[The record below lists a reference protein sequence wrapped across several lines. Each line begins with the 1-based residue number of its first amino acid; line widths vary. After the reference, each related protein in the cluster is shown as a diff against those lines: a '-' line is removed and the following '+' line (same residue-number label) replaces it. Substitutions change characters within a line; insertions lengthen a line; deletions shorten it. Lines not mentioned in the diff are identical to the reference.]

1 MNYLAIDTSGAHLTI
16 IFNYNGETYQ
26 KFIEN
31 CALNHS
37 VTLMPKMDEII
48 KENKIDL
55 TKLDFLACVVGA
67 GSFTGIR
74 IGVATIK
81 AMAFA
86 LNKPVVSITS
96 FDVLA
101 YNKKG
106 KNLAVIDAKH
116 NSFYACGYNDFAV
129 TLEPNFISKEELLRL
144 SLEYTIISGSLI
156 DGVDTEVV
164 SLVDGLKFAC
174 EEKGKNPNDD
184 VDSLVPLYV
193 RKSQA
198 EEGR

>member
-1 MNYLAIDTSGAHLTI
+1 MNYLAIDTSGAHLTVI
-16 IFNYNGETYQ
+16 IEYEGKKYME
-26 KFIEN
+26 FIQN

-37 VTLMPKMDEII
+37 VTLMPVIDKLK
-48 KENKIDL
+48 KENDIDFNN
-55 TKLDFLACVVGA
+55 LDFFACCVGA

-74 IGVATIK
+74 IGVSTIK
-81 AMAFA
+81 AFAFA
-86 LNKPVVSITS
+86 FNKPVVSVTS

-116 NSFYACGYNDFAV
+116 GSFYVAGYVDKAV
-129 TLEPNFISKEELLRL
+129 VIPPCFIDKNKLLELSNEYNLLSGTLING
-144 SLEYTIISGSLI
+144 LE
-156 DGVDTEVV
+156 TEVV
-164 SLVDGLKFAC
+164 SLQEGLLLAC
-174 EEKGKNPNDD
+174 RDKGVSSNDD
-184 VDSLVPLYV
+184 IDGLVPLYV

>member
-1 MNYLAIDTSGAHLTI
+1 MNYMAIDTSGAHLTVLFRI
-16 IFNYNGETYQ
+16 GDKRYER
-26 KFIEN
+26 FIEN

-37 VTLMPKMDEII
+37 VTLMPIIDEL
-48 KENKIDL
+48 KRQYDIDFND
-55 TKLDFLACVVGA
+55 LDFFACCVGA

-74 IGVATIK
+74 IGIATIK

-86 LNKPVVSITS
+86 LKKPVVSITS

-116 NSFYACGYNDFAV
+116 GCFYACGYNDYSVEIEPCFIDKERL
-129 TLEPNFISKEELLRL
+129 LELSKEYNLIASQDIEG
-144 SLEYTIISGSLI
+144 IS
-156 DGVDTEVV
+156 VEKV
-164 SLVDGLKFAC
+164 SLVNGLIKAC
-174 EEKGKNPNDD
+174 EEKGKKPEDNI
-184 VDSLVPLYV
+184 DSLIPLYV

-198 EEGR
+198 EENR